1 MAKKPDESTKLTK
14 LRRQAEA
21 RLRTTKQDV
30 AAMPIKDVQQ
40 LVYELQVHQI
50 ELEMQN
56 DELRRTQVE
65 LEATR
70 DRYVDLYDF
79 SPAGYLTMDMQ
90 SKIVEANLRAGA
102 LLGVTRN
109 KLIGQSL
116 AGFIAPANADRFHRY
131 CQGVLKTRTRQDCEV
146 PLLERAGVSSW
157 VSFESLAIQGEAGK
171 ITHWRT
177 ALQDISDRK
186 LAEAKLEA
194 EQAQREAIIGSITD
208 AIITVD
214 ERNRVMVF
222 NHAAESMFLCPAADA
237 LGQSLDRFIPERF
250 RLGHP
255 SRFSV
260 FSQNQATLPAT
271 GQIATLVG
279 LRANGKE
286 FPFEASISHSV
297 VAGQNLFTAIVR
309 DITERKRAE
318 EMLVANEMFTR
329 TVVDSISAH
338 VCVLNREGVIL
349 KTNDAWKQL
358 AREPADQVFTIGE
371 VGQSYVDLCRGT
383 AVGNT
388 STGLA
393 ILQGLELLLKGDA
406 PIFSAE
412 YCAKL
417 FAEEEE
423 EEEEEERWFLMRMT
437 QLKGG
442 EGVVIVH
449 TDISSRVW
457 MAQELEKHVVLL
469 GKKREELESLTGK
482 LIEAQ
487 EQERKRIA
495 RDLHDDFNQRLAA
508 MSLELENV
516 ERSLSAPPERI
527 ARQLAVIRGQV
538 GQLSDDLHD
547 LAYKLH
553 PSLLDHVG
561 LELAVR
567 EHVDEFAKRTKVSMI
582 YIPRNVPGTLTP
594 EVGTALFRVMQESLQ
609 NVSKHAEATN
619 VTVRLTGSSK
629 GIGLSVRDNGKGF
642 KMDRHQA
649 QRAGLGL
656 VSMQERT
663 RLLGGFLHIHSHPG
677 LGAKVCAWIPTSQ
690 EST

>member
-1 MAKKPDESTKLTK
+1 MAKKADGSTKFTK

-65 LEATR
+65 LEAIR

-79 SPAGYLTMDMQ
+79 SPAGYLTLDMQ
-90 SKIVEANLRAGA
+90 GKIVEANLRAGT
-102 LLGVTRN
+102 LLGVTRG
-109 KLIGQSL
+109 KLIGQPL
-116 AGFIAPANADRFHRY
+116 AWFIAAADADTFHRY
-131 CQGVLKTRTRQDCEV
+131 CQGVLKTGTRQDCEV
-146 PLLERAGVSSW
+146 PLLERAGVSRW
-157 VSFESLAIQGEAGK
+157 VSFESLAIHDEAGK

-177 ALQDISDRK
+177 AFQDISDRK
-186 LAEAKLEA
+186 LAEAKLES
-194 EQAQREAIIGSITD
+194 ERVQREAIIGSMTD
-208 AIITVD
+208 AIVTVD
-214 ERNRVMVF
+214 EGKRVMVF

-237 LGQSLDRFIPERF
+237 VGQPLDRFIPERI
-250 RLGHP
+250 RLGNP
-255 SRFSV
+255 SRSSI
-260 FSQNQATLPAT
+260 FSQKQGTLPAI
-271 GQIATLVG
+271 GQVATLVG
-279 LRANGKE
+279 LRTNGEE

-297 VAGQNLFTAIVR
+297 VEGQSLFTAIVR
-309 DITERKRAE
+309 DITERKKAE
-318 EMLVANEMFTR
+318 EMLLTSEAFTR
-329 TVVDSISAH
+329 AVVDSISAH
-338 VCVLNREGVIL
+338 VCVLNGEGVIL
-349 KTNDAWKQL
+349 KTNDAWNEL
-358 AREPADQVFTIGE
+358 AYEHVDSVFTIGE
-371 VGQSYVDLCRGT
+371 VGQNYFDLCRRT
-383 AVGNT
+383 AVGSA
-388 STGLA
+388 STGPA
-393 ILQGLELLLKGDA
+393 ILQGLEAVLRGDV

-412 YCAKL
+412 YCAEL
-417 FAEEEE
+417 P
-423 EEEEEERWFLMRMT
+423 EEERWFLMRMT
-437 QLKGG
+437 PLKGSK
-442 EGVVIVH
+442 GVVILH

-457 MAQELEKHVVLL
+457 MARELEKHVVLL

-482 LIEAQ
+482 LIDAQ

-508 MSLELENV
+508 LSLELETL
-516 ERSLSAPPERI
+516 ERTPSAPPERI

-582 YIPRNVPGTLTP
+582 YIPRKVPGTLSP
-594 EVGTALFRVMQESLQ
+594 EIATALFRVMQESLQ

-642 KMDRHQA
+642 EMDVHQA

-656 VSMQERT
+656 VSMQERA
-663 RLLGGFLHIHSHPG
+663 RLLDGFLQIHSHPG
-677 LGAKVCAWIPTSQ
+677 QGAKVCAWIPISQ
-690 EST
+690 EGA

>member
-1 MAKKPDESTKLTK
+1 MAKKPDGSTKFTK

-56 DELRRTQVE
+56 DELRRTQVD
-65 LEATR
+65 LEAAR

-79 SPAGYLTMDMQ
+79 SPAGHLTLDRHG
-90 SKIVEANLRAGA
+90 KIVEANLRAGT
-102 LLGVTRN
+102 LLGIHR
-109 KLIGQSL
+109 KELIGQPL
-116 AGFIAPANADRFHRY
+116 ARFIAAADADTFYRHW
-131 CQGVLKTRTRQDCEV
+131 QEVLKTGTRQACEV
-146 PLLERAGVSSW
+146 PLVERAGVSRW
-157 VSFESLAIQGEAGK
+157 VCFESLAIHDQPGK

-186 LAEAKLEA
+186 LAEAKLDSERV
-194 EQAQREAIIGSITD
+194 QREAIIGSMTD

-214 ERNRVMVF
+214 EGKRVMVF

-237 LGQSLDRFIPERF
+237 VGQPLDRFIPERF
-250 RLGHP
+250 RLARQGHV
-255 SRFSV
+255 SV
-260 FSQNQATLPAT
+260 FAQKQAISPAR
-271 GQIATLVG
+271 GQVATLVG
-279 LRANGKE
+279 LRANGEE

-297 VAGQNLFTAIVR
+297 IEGRNLFTAIVR
-309 DITERKRAE
+309 DITERKKAE
-318 EMLVANEMFTR
+318 EMLLTSEAFTR
-329 TVVDSISAH
+329 AVVDSISAH

-349 KTNDAWKQL
+349 KTNDAWNEL
-358 AREPADQVFTIGE
+358 AREHADSVFTIGE
-371 VGQSYVDLCRGT
+371 VGQKYFDLCRRT
-383 AVGNT
+383 AAGST
-388 STGLA
+388 SIGPA
-393 ILQGLELLLKGDA
+393 ILQGLEAVLKGDA

-412 YCAKL
+412 YY
-417 FAEEEE
+417 AELP
-423 EEEEEERWFLMRMT
+423 EEERWFLMRMT
-437 QLKGG
+437 PLKGG
-442 EGVVIVH
+442 KGVVILH
-449 TDISSRVW
+449 TDISSRVR
-457 MAQELEKHVVLL
+457 MARELEKHVVLL

-487 EQERKRIA
+487 EQERRRIA

-508 MSLELENV
+508 LSLELETI
-516 ERSLSAPPERI
+516 ERTPSAPPERI
-527 ARQLAVIRGQV
+527 ARQLAAIRGQV

-567 EHVDEFAKRTKVSMI
+567 EHVDEFAKRTQVSMI
-582 YIPRNVPGTLTP
+582 YTPRKVPGTLSP
-594 EVGTALFRVMQESLQ
+594 EIATTLFRVMQESLQ
-609 NVSKHAEATN
+609 NVSKHAAATN

-642 KMDRHQA
+642 EMDGRQA
-649 QRAGLGL
+649 ERVGLGL
-656 VSMQERT
+656 VSMQERA
-663 RLLGGFLHIHSHPG
+663 RLLGGFLQIHSRPG
-677 LGAKVCAWIPTSQ
+677 QGAKVCAWIPISQ
-690 EST
+690 EGV